1 MRKDFVE
8 VPILVK
14 QILYKSRSMNI
25 TDLTLRSRTYC
36 SSLNKYET
44 KITISV
50 VSTVYGASI
59 ADASKEII

>member
-1 MRKDFVE
+1 
-8 VPILVK
+8 
-14 QILYKSRSMNI
+14 MNI
-25 TDLTLRSRTYC
+25 TDLTSRSRIHC
-36 SSLNKYET
+36 SSRTGNDSIRLAKVMNIYET